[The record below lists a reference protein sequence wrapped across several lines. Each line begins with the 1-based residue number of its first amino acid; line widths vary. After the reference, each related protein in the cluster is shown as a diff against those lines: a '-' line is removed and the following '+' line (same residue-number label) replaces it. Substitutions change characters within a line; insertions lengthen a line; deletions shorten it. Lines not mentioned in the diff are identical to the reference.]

1 MTPSTA
7 REHSDVGKPNADRRF
22 YDDVATSAGG
32 GAGAEELPERYARY
46 IRRTKTSLQ
55 THFRGRQGCVALEL
69 GAGSCAL
76 SLAVSDLPFLQ
87 RLICFDISSERM
99 RALAPGAA
107 RALPA
112 AQLEKIEFQAGDFN
126 QPLPYE
132 DVSLDVVLFDAA
144 LHHAASPWFTLAEC
158 RRVVKPDG
166 LLIAQREQYLAYLT
180 EGIAIARL
188 LRSVEVTSGVIENS
202 YYRSQYEYFLRARG
216 FEPVFHGVPDA
227 PWQRALFFLN
237 GLIFSKWVIVARPI
251 PGFAFTP
258 ASS

>member
-1 MTPSTA
+1 
-7 REHSDVGKPNADRRF
+7 
-22 YDDVATSAGG
+22 
-32 GAGAEELPERYARY
+32 
-46 IRRTKTSLQ
+46 
-55 THFRGRQGCVALEL
+55 
-69 GAGSCAL
+69 
-76 SLAVSDLPFLQ
+76 
-87 RLICFDISSERM
+87 M

-112 AQLEKIEFQAGDFN
+112 ARLDKIEYRGGDFN

-132 DVSLDVVLFDAA
+132 DASLDVVLFDAA

-202 YYRSQYEYFLRARG
+202 FYRSQYEYLLRARG
-216 FEPVFHGVPDA
+216 FEPVVHGGPDA

-251 PGFAFTP
+251 PSFAFTP